1 MQELCLISLGYIYL
15 AFNGIYYIYINI
27 YIYISFIGISE
38 CMLLS
43 SGARHR
49 SCMFMAQAVA
59 ETLPTVDMVK
69 KAMLSIGGD
78 GDAEWGQVSGIAAS
92 PLTTGLNRLAGRF
105 ARQFFTKHL
114 GCMGSPVRTM
124 GQGSLW
130 GRKQLAGPDCCGKC
144 FVRFVM
150 LKRVEVAWL
159 RFILDSGEF
168 SQ

>member
-1 MQELCLISLGYIYL
+1 MFNQLGIHYL
-15 AFNGIYYIYINI
+15 AFIIYII
-27 YIYISFIGISE
+27 YKYIYISFIGISE

-49 SCMFMAQAVA
+49 SCMFMAQACGWDVA
-59 ETLPTVDMVK
+59 YSRYGEE
-69 KAMLSIGGD
+69 AMLSIGGD

-124 GQGSLW
+124 AREACEDANSWRVQIAAGNASVRLCDVEKGRGSMAEIYFGFW
-130 GRKQLAGPDCCGKC
+130 WVQPIAP
-144 FVRFVM
+144 
-150 LKRVEVAWL
+150 
-159 RFILDSGEF
+159 
-168 SQ
+168 Q